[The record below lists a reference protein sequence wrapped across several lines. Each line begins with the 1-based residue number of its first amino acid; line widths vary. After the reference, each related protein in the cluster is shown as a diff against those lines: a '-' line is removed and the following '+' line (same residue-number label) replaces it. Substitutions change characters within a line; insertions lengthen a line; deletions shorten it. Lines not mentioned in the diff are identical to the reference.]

1 MDARTILQ
9 RAWNDSVW
17 SKVIAAGI
25 TAALAGGLGAL
36 AGSWLETSRHQLLQL
51 VAAPVT
57 LPAWS
62 LAALGLAIA
71 ALAGLLCRTWSRD
84 HAQRNARGTDDIQ
97 PNAVPIVEAR
107 LFACPLES
115 PPDYALTPAV
125 TSRVP

>member
-17 SKVIAAGI
+17 SKVIAAAI

-36 AGSWLETSRHQLLQL
+36 AGSWESLETSRHQLLQL
-51 VAAPVT
+51 AAAPVT

-84 HAQRNARGTDDIQ
+84 HAQRNAGGAEDIQ
-97 PNAVPIVEAR
+97 PNAVPIIEAR
-107 LFACPLES
+107 LFACPLELSTPTTS
-115 PPDYALTPAV
+115 PAP
-125 TSRVP
+125 

>member
-36 AGSWLETSRHQLLQL
+36 AGSWESLETSRHQLLQL
-51 VAAPVT
+51 IAAPVT

-71 ALAGLLCRTWSRD
+71 VLAGLLCRTWSRD
-84 HAQRNARGTDDIQ
+84 HAQGNARGTDDVQ

-107 LFACPLES
+107 LFACPLE
-115 PPDYALTPAV
+115 PPSNYAAV